1 MDYDR
6 PSRSSRKRSSSGAV
20 GATVVGATALLVAL
34 LILLVR
40 PQSYG
45 APGTPA
51 PGTRVISV
59 PTMFAAPTATTAP
72 PAPTA
77 TAALPPTR
85 VSEAPTAEPTE
96 VTAVLTGTANVAGL
110 EVRTL
115 ESFPVQIQVVAKG
128 MLPNPCTAI
137 ERAVQ
142 ERDGPTFRVTLTTA
156 QPLDKACIQ
165 QLVPFEHV
173 ISLDVAGLKAGTYT
187 VQVNGGST
195 TFTLAVDNVAP

>member
-6 PSRSSRKRSSSGAV
+6 PRRSSRKRSSSGAGV
-20 GATVVGATALLVAL
+20 ATVVGATALLVAL

-51 PGTRVISV
+51 PGTQVISV
-59 PTMFAAPTATTAP
+59 PTLPAAPTATTVP

-77 TAALPPTR
+77 TALPPTP
-85 VSEAPTAEPTE
+85 VVDAPTAEPTE
-96 VTAVLTGTANVAGL
+96 VTEVLAGTANVDSL
-110 EVRTL
+110 DVRML
-115 ESFPVQIQVVAKG
+115 ESFPVQVQVVAKG
-128 MLPNPCTAI
+128 MLPNPCTAVDPA
-137 ERAVQ
+137 RP
-142 ERDGPTFRVTLTTA
+142 ERDGNTFRVTLTTS

-187 VQVNGGST
+187 VEVNTVRT
-195 TFTLAVDNVAP
+195 TFTLAADNVAP